1 MEIVDVIVTGMV
13 LEDTGVNAV
22 HAPASG
28 AAGVK
33 RKARASFCSKEEDW
47 IDLTGNDGGHA
58 TARSTGEAKGRM
70 DHGKRL
76 ATDAKAQ
83 TASEGGSS
91 SAGGSSGS
99 SSASWSASDAKA
111 KTASKGGSSSAGG
124 GSGKKQ
130 TKKQS
135 ANLSRGQKGNQDE
148 FNKNEVAY
156 AEMLW
161 PLLDVDGDGEVTLE
175 ALESV
180 IARARAKGFSANMSQ
195 RDVRDMF
202 NLAARHNK
210 DNTRVLTETD
220 VKRIV
225 KETKMHHKR

>member
-22 HAPASG
+22 HTPASG

-33 RKARASFCSKEEDW
+33 RKARASSCSKEEDW
-47 IDLTGNDGGHA
+47 IDLTGDDGGHA

-70 DHGKRL
+70 DYGKRL

-83 TASEGGSS
+83 TASKGGSS
-91 SAGGSSGS
+91 SAGGSSG
-99 SSASWSASDAKA
+99 
-111 KTASKGGSSSAGG
+111 
-124 GSGKKQ
+124 KKQ
-130 TKKQS
+130 TKKQG
-135 ANLSRGQKGNQDE
+135 ANNLSRGQKENQDE

-156 AEMLW
+156 ADMLW

-180 IARARAKGFSANMSQ
+180 IAKARAKGFSANMSKW
-195 RDVRDMF
+195 DVRDMF
-202 NLAARHNK
+202 NLAARDRRDKNSG
-210 DNTRVLTETD
+210 TRVLTETD
-220 VKRIV
+220 IKRIV